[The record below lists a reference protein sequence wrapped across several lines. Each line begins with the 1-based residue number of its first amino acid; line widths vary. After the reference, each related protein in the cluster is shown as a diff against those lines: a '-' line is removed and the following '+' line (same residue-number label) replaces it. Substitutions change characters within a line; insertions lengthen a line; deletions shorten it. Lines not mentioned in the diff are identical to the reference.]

1 MRSVAHLLLLAYL
14 PTSLQPNSK
23 FSFYKLKKYQ
33 RRTYMLTLFVSM
45 FILLAGGTAALF
57 FFRQF
62 TLMQRIAA
70 GTTALGCVL
79 GLCYACISLFIH
91 NQPATVS
98 WTWLHIF
105 NLSFAADSVSLFFLL
120 PVFLIPPLVLT
131 YSLHYLKEEQNNL
144 GAGLNYFFTALLV
157 VSMILVVTAA
167 NMITFALAW
176 EIMSIASFFLVISH
190 YQDKEK
196 RRAGYLYLIFVQ
208 GGAMFLFASFALIYK
223 YTGSFDFSAVSTLP
237 ANAKLMVFLLALVAF
252 GSKAGLFP
260 FHIWMPGSYSAA
272 PGHLPALMSGVM
284 AKMGIYGIVRTYLLL
299 DEPSLMFGNVVLI
312 CGVLTGIIGVVYALV
327 RQNIKQLLAYS
338 SVENIGII
346 LIGLGVGMIGAG
358 EGNQAMAFFGF
369 AGALLHVLNHSLF
382 KSLLFMGASAVEQQ
396 TGTNSIEDLG
406 GLMKK
411 MPITGKTFL
420 IGSTAISGLPPFA
433 GFVSEFLIYYGA
445 FQGIHTQRLSFIL
458 AILAIISLA
467 VIGGL
472 ATAVFTKVTG
482 LAFLGVAHTNKV
494 EQAQEADPSMK
505 LVMIVLASACLC
517 IGLIPAPFVRL
528 SFAGIQDISFLASF
542 DSQPF
547 LTIVDQLSQA
557 TLLFVSLV
565 LLVVVV
571 RKSLYV
577 NKTIRRSG
585 TWGCGFTKPTMR
597 IQYTGASYADEMV
610 NFFNWL
616 APVTRLYSGITR
628 IFPRKTTWHMQAED
642 AALVNYERIL
652 VRPLYNLVYKLR
664 WIQHGN
670 IQLYIAYIIAT
681 IFVLLVFFL

>member
-1 MRSVAHLLLLAYL
+1 M
-14 PTSLQPNSK
+14 P
-23 FSFYKLKKYQ
+23 
-33 RRTYMLTLFVSM
+33 TLFVSI
-45 FILLAGGTAALF
+45 FILLAGGIAALF
-57 FFRQF
+57 LSRQF
-62 TLMQRIAA
+62 TLMQRIAV
-70 GTTALGCVL
+70 GTTALSCVI
-79 GLCYACISLFIH
+79 GLFYAIIH
-91 NQPATVS
+91 LVGDTPLATTS
-98 WTWLHIF
+98 WNWLHIF
-105 NLSFAADSVSLFFLL
+105 DLAFAADSVSLFFLI
-120 PVFLIPPLVLT
+120 PIFLIPPLVLT
-131 YSLHYLKEEQNNL
+131 YSLHYLKESQNNL
-144 GAGLNYFFTALLV
+144 STALNYFFTALLV
-157 VSMILVVTAA
+157 ASMVLVVTAA

-176 EIMSIASFFLVISH
+176 EIMSISSFFLVVSD
-190 YQDKEK
+190 YQEKEK
-196 RRAGYLYLIFVQ
+196 RKAGYLYLIFVQ
-208 GGAMFLFASFALIYK
+208 GGAMFLFAAFAMIYK

-237 ANAKLMVFLLALVAF
+237 ANAKLTVFILALIAF

-260 FHIWMPGSYSAA
+260 LHIWMPSSYAAA

-284 AKMGIYGIVRTYLLL
+284 AKMGIYGILRIYLLL
-299 DEPSLMFGNVVLI
+299 DEPSLMFGNIVLI
-312 CGVLTGIIGVVYALV
+312 CGVLTGISGVVYALV

-338 SVENIGII
+338 SMENIGII

-411 MPITGKTFL
+411 MPVTGKTFL
-420 IGSTAISGLPPFA
+420 VGSTAISGLPPFA

-445 FQGIHTQRLSFIL
+445 FQGSSTHRLSFIL

-482 LAFLGVAHTNKV
+482 LAFLGAARTNKV
-494 EQAQEADPSMK
+494 EQAQEAAPSMK
-505 LVMIVLASACLC
+505 IVMILLASACLC
-517 IGLIPAPFVRL
+517 IGLVPAPFIRL
-528 SFAGIQDISFLASF
+528 AFAGIQDISFLVSY
-542 DSQPF
+542 DSQSF
-547 LTIVDQLSQA
+547 LAIVNQLSQA
-557 TLLFVSLV
+557 TMLFASLI
-565 LLVVVV
+565 LLVVLV
-571 RKSLYV
+571 RKTFYI
-577 NKTIRRSG
+577 NKKIRRAG
-585 TWGCGFTKPTMR
+585 TWGCGFTKPTVR

-610 NFFNWL
+610 GFFNWL

-642 AALVNYERIL
+642 VALMNYERIL
-652 VRPLYNLVYKLR
+652 VRPLYSLVYKLR

-670 IQLYIAYIIAT
+670 IQLYIAYIIAA